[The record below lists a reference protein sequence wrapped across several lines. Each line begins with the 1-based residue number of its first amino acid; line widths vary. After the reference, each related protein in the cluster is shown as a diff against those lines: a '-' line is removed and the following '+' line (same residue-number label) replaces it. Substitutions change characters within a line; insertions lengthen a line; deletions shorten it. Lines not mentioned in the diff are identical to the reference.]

1 MGPPQNRRPNCQYR
15 DRDIVARDLDAGRA
29 LPDQGDGTPSEQ
41 PEYYPESPPM
51 APRSYPRYSGAGIH
65 KTALGRPSFGK
76 RAFRTVIRSGFAVLV
91 GVGATLGW
99 QSYGDRAS
107 TMISTWAPS
116 LTWLLPASTAK
127 SPVAAATL
135 PELVEQLKPI
145 SLDLAIVRR
154 SLEQLAVNQNQLA
167 AKQDQIAQNVATLQ
181 EVEQEARQGVHTP
194 PRKPLSSTGQTLR

>member
-15 DRDIVARDLDAGRA
+15 QRDMIARDLDAERD
-29 LPDQGDGTPSEQ
+29 LPDRRRGASSEE
-41 PEYYPESPPM
+41 PEYYAESPPV
-51 APRSYPRYSGAGIH
+51 APPSYARYSSTERNKFG
-65 KTALGRPSFGK
+65 LGRPSMSK
-76 RAFRTVIRSGFAVLV
+76 RAFRAVVRFAFAVLV

-107 TMISTWAPS
+107 TIIRTWAPP
-116 LTWLLPASTAK
+116 LTRFLPVSTAR

-154 SLEQLAVNQNQLA
+154 TLEQLAADQNRLA
-167 AKQDQIAQNVATLQ
+167 AKQDQIAQNVATLH
-181 EVEQEARQGVHTP
+181 EVEEGVRQGVHAP
-194 PRKPLSSTGQTLR
+194 PRKPLSSAGQTLR